1 MMRPPVET
9 QIVSIVPPVHPRL
22 FPFFLRFSFPFCRS
36 PFSPSFS
43 FCRFPFVSCITFAF
57 RFPALLGGGFCSF
70 VSVLH
75 PPCAAREPAS
85 LRIPFVCCLI
95 SFLVFLIFIYFIFL
109 LFFFFSILIW
119 TSFVSSCLFLVGNIY
134 AVSSVSVSV
143 VCVLHK
149 NLSFYPS
156 ASSTPSVRAHSSS

>member
-70 VSVLH
+70 VSVLNL
-75 PPCAAREPAS
+75 PCAACEPAS
-85 LRIPFVCCLI
+85 LRIPLVCCLL
-95 SFLVFLIFIYFIFL
+95 SFLALLILFFYFSSLTPPIFL
-109 LFFFFSILIW
+109 FRFGRRFIL
-119 TSFVSSCLFLVGNIY
+119 SCSCGYYLCRLLGFGLCCVCSS
-134 AVSSVSVSV
+134 
-143 VCVLHK
+143 H
-149 NLSFYPS
+149 
-156 ASSTPSVRAHSSS
+156 